1 MAFHPDKCTK
11 LSISQKK
18 NTINHD
24 YILRNHTL
32 ESVSSAK
39 YLGVTLQSN
48 LKWNKYIDNITSN
61 GNKSLDFLKRNLK
74 VANTEIKSRAYQALV
89 CPKQEY
95 SCSVCDPHTKDQQQK
110 LEKVQCRVTAA
121 CYIQNNYDY
130 TSSTTAMI
138 NTLQWPT
145 LAERHLKTRLVLFY
159 KIVHCLVAIPSHL
172 LVPTDSRTRQ
182 NHLQTFSQI
191 KTTEDTYKWSFFS
204 QYHHSMEY
212 VSTNSYCIHISQLL
226 QRITD
231 TSCSLSTLLNLTVMT
246 KCK

>member
-24 YILRNHTL
+24 YILHNHTL

-39 YLGVTLQSN
+39 Y
-48 LKWNKYIDNITSN
+48 YNITSN

-89 CPKQEY
+89 RPKLEY
-95 SCSVCDPHTKDQQQK
+95 SCSVWDPHTKDQQQK
-110 LEKVQCRVTAA
+110 LEKVQCRVAR
-121 CYIQNNYDY
+121 YVQNNYDY

-138 NTLQWPT
+138 NTLQWST
-145 LAERHLKTRLVLFY
+145 LAERRLKTRLVLFY
-159 KIVHCLVAIPSHL
+159 KIVHCLVAILSHI

-182 NHLQTFSQI
+182 NPIQTFRQI
-191 KTTEDTYKWSFFS
+191 QTTKDTYKWSFFPNTIIQWNMLLHQPTTS
-204 QYHHSMEY
+204 
-212 VSTNSYCIHISQLL
+212 VLSQLY
-226 QRITD
+226 
-231 TSCSLSTLLNLTVMT
+231 
-246 KCK
+246 

>member
-24 YILRNHTL
+24 YILHNHTL

-39 YLGVTLQSN
+39 Y
-48 LKWNKYIDNITSN
+48 YNITSN

-89 CPKQEY
+89 RPKLEY
-95 SCSVCDPHTKDQQQK
+95 SCSVWDPHTKDQQQK
-110 LEKVQCRVTAA
+110 LEKVQCRVAR
-121 CYIQNNYDY
+121 YVQNNYDY

-138 NTLQWPT
+138 NTLQWST
-145 LAERHLKTRLVLFY
+145 LAERRLKTRLVLFY
-159 KIVHCLVAIPSHL
+159 KIVHCLVAILSHI

-182 NHLQTFSQI
+182 NPIQTFRQI
-191 KTTEDTYKWSFFS
+191 QTTKDTYKWSFFPNTIIQWNMLLHQPTTSVLS
-204 QYHHSMEY
+204 QFY
-212 VSTNSYCIHISQLL
+212 
-226 QRITD
+226 
-231 TSCSLSTLLNLTVMT
+231 
-246 KCK
+246 